1 MEFSNDE
8 KDFISEQLRRE
19 PHDNVISKE
28 EFEIRVGK
36 VFDKLW
42 SRLSKS
48 FGPGGAGTFA
58 SIYPK
63 YYNSKDGF
71 TIMKNIGFDTKLDQF
86 ICDMCMDICS
96 RLNFTVG
103 DGTTS
108 AVIATKSTY
117 ESYRNISNSDN
128 EFFNFGILPRDI
140 LSKFNVLKDMILS
153 KLDEMSVSIQSDDP
167 DELYENIRRV
177 VYISSNG
184 NDEITNMI
192 SSLYKELKYPAISC
206 ITSKDGTMHYSVVSG
221 YKTTVSLTDKLY
233 CNNDNNTCKIS
244 GANVIIFSHKV
255 TQEAYTNIIKPLCN
269 ESRARGKRLICI
281 APYYDETA
289 LGGTIQK
296 ELNYEYKTTGT
307 INLVLGVCK
316 RPINSDKVNLG
327 DLAMLLN
334 TEVITPECEA
344 EISEYYS
351 NHSTTPSAILDKFD
365 LDNRDIPNINVAVVS
380 EETNSLY
387 SELYTPGKS
396 TGMYHS
402 DFEGELI
409 RVGYCDDIEL
419 GLDESIFSGFYYDE
433 KMYELRVSEAKYD
446 LEEIAR
452 KVKAIG
458 TYSTDYNFKQQRVY
472 ALGLKT
478 GLIEVGAS
486 SEISQSY
493 LKDMVDD
500 AVKAAQSAYNNGV
513 VLGCNVTLMRAM
525 NLVYNELDSND
536 RLGRV
541 LLLMLISGFRSVYST
556 VLSNVFD
563 NIEVTRSDAKEQIN
577 TLFKELRGLRSIN
590 NDDDI
595 ITEDELIAINIPD
608 ESYNLYDTIIDV
620 SVETNR
626 TFDLSTYTFN
636 NTVINSAETDK
647 EILKATIDLLALLI
661 TGNQVV
667 IR

>member
-233 CNNDNNTCKIS
+233 CNNDRM
-244 GANVIIFSHKV
+244 
-255 TQEAYTNIIKPLCN
+255 P
-269 ESRARGKRLICI
+269 
-281 APYYDETA
+281 
-289 LGGTIQK
+289 
-296 ELNYEYKTTGT
+296 
-307 INLVLGVCK
+307 
-316 RPINSDKVNLG
+316 
-327 DLAMLLN
+327 
-334 TEVITPECEA
+334 
-344 EISEYYS
+344 
-351 NHSTTPSAILDKFD
+351 
-365 LDNRDIPNINVAVVS
+365 
-380 EETNSLY
+380 
-387 SELYTPGKS
+387 
-396 TGMYHS
+396 
-402 DFEGELI
+402 
-409 RVGYCDDIEL
+409 
-419 GLDESIFSGFYYDE
+419 
-433 KMYELRVSEAKYD
+433 
-446 LEEIAR
+446 
-452 KVKAIG
+452 
-458 TYSTDYNFKQQRVY
+458 
-472 ALGLKT
+472 
-478 GLIEVGAS
+478 
-486 SEISQSY
+486 
-493 LKDMVDD
+493 
-500 AVKAAQSAYNNGV
+500 
-513 VLGCNVTLMRAM
+513 
-525 NLVYNELDSND
+525 
-536 RLGRV
+536 
-541 LLLMLISGFRSVYST
+541 
-556 VLSNVFD
+556 
-563 NIEVTRSDAKEQIN
+563 
-577 TLFKELRGLRSIN
+577 
-590 NDDDI
+590 
-595 ITEDELIAINIPD
+595 
-608 ESYNLYDTIIDV
+608 
-620 SVETNR
+620 
-626 TFDLSTYTFN
+626 
-636 NTVINSAETDK
+636 
-647 EILKATIDLLALLI
+647 
-661 TGNQVV
+661 
-667 IR
+667 